1 MKEFGLDTGLL
12 IVLLWLFLFLWLPLS
27 QRDLLT
33 FLLFLVFSPL
43 FEVGGRVKT

>member
-33 FLLFLVFSPL
+33 FSSSSRFFPSSSRWG
-43 FEVGGRVKT
+43 EG